1 MLAVHRDVAADPT
14 EQIEINISIVSLRPL
29 IREAFQQLI
38 TRQNLVVV
46 GKEKTFADVGE
57 NPGRGRALDLVVG
70 IFESNHE
77 TDKALLELKGVR
89 ARFARAKVIV
99 LTASISPAVLRAA
112 VEANVEAVLTTEV
125 SPMVLQ
131 RAVELVL
138 LGHRLL
144 PAEMAELLDPAPR
157 HVEAEPSTLVLDG
170 APTRSPDRG
179 RATALS
185 PREHEILLQLVNGCS
200 NKVIARQ
207 LNITEATVKVHVK
220 ALLRKTQMANR
231 TQAAVWALN
240 TQLQGTA
247 TEPFPRTSQ
256 GRLGNSRQ
264 GESLIDILPTR
275 VGVVVPIKC
284 DD

>member
-1 MLAVHRDVAADPT
+1 MLAVHRDVAADPA
-14 EQIEINISIVSLRPL
+14 EQIEIDIFIVSLRPL

-38 TRQNLVVV
+38 ARQNLVVV
-46 GKEKTFADVGE
+46 GKEKTFADVVE
-57 NPGRGRALDLVVG
+57 NPERGRALALVIG
-70 IFESNHE
+70 IFDSNQE
-77 TDKALLELKGVR
+77 TSKALLDLKGIR

-112 VEANVEAVLTTEV
+112 VEANVEAVLTTEI

-144 PAEMAELLDPAPR
+144 PAEMAELLDPTPR
-157 HVEAEPSTLVLDG
+157 HIEAGPSTLVLDG
-170 APTRSPDRG
+170 APQ
-179 RATALS
+179 
-185 PREHEILLQLVNGCS
+185 HEILLQLVNRCS
-200 NKVIARQ
+200 NKVIARE

-231 TQAAVWALN
+231 TTGCSLGTEHPTSGHGDGAVAKD
-240 TQLQGTA
+240 
-247 TEPFPRTSQ
+247 SQ
-256 GRLGNSRQ
+256 GRLGNLRQ
-264 GESLIDILPTR
+264 VESLIDTLPIR
-275 VGVVVPIKC
+275 VGVAIPIEC